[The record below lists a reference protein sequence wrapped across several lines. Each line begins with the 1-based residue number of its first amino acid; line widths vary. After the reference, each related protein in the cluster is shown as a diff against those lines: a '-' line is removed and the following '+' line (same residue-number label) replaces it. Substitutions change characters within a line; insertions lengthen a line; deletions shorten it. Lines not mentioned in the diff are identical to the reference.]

1 MKADAKMAITV
12 KLVGALRHAANTNE
26 LALNCKNNTSI
37 RELISEI
44 TREVPALTR
53 SLIDQQ
59 LENPTPNVLILVNNR
74 EISVLNGLETTLK
87 NNDEVVLVPVA
98 HGG

>member
-1 MKADAKMAITV
+1 MAINV
-12 KLVGALRHAANTNE
+12 KLIGALRHAAGTSE
-26 LALNCKNNTSI
+26 LSLNCKDNTSI
-37 RELISEI
+37 KELINEI

-59 LENPTPNVLILVNNR
+59 LENPTPNVLILVNGR
-74 EISVLNGLETTLK
+74 EISVLNGLGTTLQ
-87 NNDEVVLVPVA
+87 NNDEIVLVPVV